1 ILDVMSDPVAEHYQ
15 RLLARRYEWMLGGAE
30 LQLQQ
35 AERLV
40 AQLELSP
47 RGSGRAA
54 DLGGGPGFFAIA
66 LARRGFEVDLVD
78 TSELLLERARAHAQE
93 LPVRTHAEDLL
104 AYLSRTDGGLQ
115 LCACLG
121 DTITHLPSRD
131 AVRRMCAL
139 ASERLAPGG
148 ELIISYRDLGSP
160 REGLD
165 RFILVRADDD
175 RIFTCFLERGDD
187 RVLVHD
193 LIHER
198 EGDGWTLHK
207 SAYPKLIV
215 PRAWLVELLDGLG
228 FAVDVEVMPSGL
240 IRVVASRP

>member
-1 ILDVMSDPVAEHYQ
+1 GQAGHGRGHDPHLEPGGRARRAAAGSAVRRRGRILAPRSGMILDGMSDPVAERYQ
-15 RLLARRYEWMLGGAE
+15 RLLSRRFEWMLGGAV

-35 AERLV
+35 AARLV

-115 LCACLG
+115 LC
-121 DTITHLPSRD
+121 
-131 AVRRMCAL
+131 
-139 ASERLAPGG
+139 
-148 ELIISYRDLGSP
+148 
-160 REGLD
+160 
-165 RFILVRADDD
+165 
-175 RIFTCFLERGDD
+175 
-187 RVLVHD
+187 
-193 LIHER
+193 
-198 EGDGWTLHK
+198 
-207 SAYPKLIV
+207 
-215 PRAWLVELLDGLG
+215 
-228 FAVDVEVMPSGL
+228 
-240 IRVVASRP
+240 